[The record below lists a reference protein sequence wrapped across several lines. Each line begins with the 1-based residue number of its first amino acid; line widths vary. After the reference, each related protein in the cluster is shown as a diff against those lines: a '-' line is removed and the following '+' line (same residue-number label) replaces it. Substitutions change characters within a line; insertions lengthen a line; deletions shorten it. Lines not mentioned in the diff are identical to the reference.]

1 MRNGHRRAATSLVT
15 AIALAVTGL
24 TGTAYGHGDPAADD
38 AVDNGTAH
46 DHDHQHGGE
55 EGHLSATDKNV
66 RLISKLKLPNVT
78 EGKIADVGVYKGH
91 AYLASWGGVGCDN
104 TGVHVVDIRKPSK
117 PKVAGFIPAP
127 AGSAPGEGIQTVRLS
142 TPSFT
147 GDVLVSNNE
156 VCGDGGVG
164 GMNLYDVTDPAEP
177 KVLAEGV
184 GDFTLDGEQSE
195 KANDIHSVFA
205 WDAGDKAYAVIV
217 DNLEAADTDI
227 MDITDPAKPR
237 LVAEYD
243 LTETFPQIV
252 QAAPENLGEI
262 FLHDMVVKKIRG
274 RQVLLA
280 SYWDGGYIAVDV
292 TDPKNIT
299 YLGDTD
305 FTDPDPEAAASGLDV
320 APEGNAHQAE
330 FTLDNRF
337 VIAADEDFAPYQVSA
352 RNTDDDTTVNAGQGV
367 PLEEGQTVTGGTTY
381 VGRACNGGPAVPAGD
396 PAAMDIAVVERGS
409 HVEGGVCTYSEKV
422 ANIEAAGGYDGVL
435 VFNRTGADA
444 CDSQAGMTVEGN
456 LPTFGVA
463 PRGQGFAVFDQ
474 PYSNDDCLAG
484 TGPATLPV
492 DIGTKGD
499 RLTFS
504 SFFDGW
510 GYAHLYRT
518 ERGKMTELDT
528 YAIDEAHD
536 PKYASGFGDLSIHE
550 VATSQVRPDLA
561 YFSYYAGGF
570 RVAKVK
576 HDKLVEVG
584 RFIDEDGS
592 NFWGVQAFNHLGR
605 EYVAASDRDY
615 GLYIFQYTGR

>member
-1 MRNGHRRAATSLVT
+1 M
-15 AIALAVTGL
+15 TGL
-24 TGTAYGHGDPAADD
+24 TGTAYGHDAVPADD
-38 AVDNGTAH
+38 SAIDNAGPAH

-55 EGHLSATDKNV
+55 EGHLPATDKNV
-66 RLISKLKLPNVT
+66 RLVSKLKLPNVT
-78 EGKIADVGVYKGH
+78 EGKIADVGVYKGY

-117 PKVAGFIPAP
+117 PKVVGFIPAP

-142 TPSFT
+142 TPAFT

-164 GMNLYDVTDPAEP
+164 GMNLYDVTDPAKP

-184 GDFTLDGEQSE
+184 GDFTLDGEQTE

-217 DNLEAADTDI
+217 DNQEAADTDF
-227 MDITDPAKPR
+227 MDITDPANPR

-280 SYWDGGYIAVDV
+280 SYWDAGYIAVDV
-292 TDPKNIT
+292 TDPKNIK

-305 FTDPDPEAAASGLDV
+305 FTDPDPEAAESGLDV

-330 FTLDNRF
+330 FTLDNRY
-337 VIAADEDFAPYQVSA
+337 VIAADEDFAPYQVAA
-352 RNTDDDTTVNAGQGV
+352 RNTDDDITVNAGQGI
-367 PLEEGQTVTGGTTY
+367 PLDEGRTVTGGTTY
-381 VGRACNGGPAVPAGD
+381 VGLACNGGPAVPAGD
-396 PAAMDIAVVERGS
+396 PAVVDIAVVERG
-409 HVEGGVCTYSEKV
+409 VCAYTEKV
-422 ANIEAAGGYDGVL
+422 ANVEAAGGYDAVL
-435 VFNRTGADA
+435 VFNRAGTDA
-444 CDSQAGMTVEGN
+444 CDTQDGMAVEGT

-463 PRGQGFAVFDQ
+463 PRGQGFAIFDQ

-484 TGPATLPV
+484 TGPASLPA

-504 SFFDGW
+504 SSFDGW
-510 GYAHLYRT
+510 GYAHLYRN

-536 PKYASGFGDLSIHE
+536 PEYASGFGDLSIHE
-550 VATSQVRPDLA
+550 VAASHVRPDLA

-576 HDKLVEVG
+576 HNKLVEVG

-592 NFWGVQAFNHLGR
+592 NFWGVDTFNHFGR

>member
-1 MRNGHRRAATSLVT
+1 MHNGHRRAATSLVT

-24 TGTAYGHGDPAADD
+24 TGTAYGHGVPAADD
-38 AVDNGTAH
+38 GVDNGVAH

-55 EGHLSATDKNV
+55 EGHLPATDNNV
-66 RLISKLKLPNVT
+66 RLVSKLKLPNVT
-78 EGKIADVGVYKGH
+78 EGKIADVGVYKGY

-142 TPSFT
+142 TPAFT

-156 VCGDGGVG
+156 VCGEGGAG

-184 GDFTLDGEQSE
+184 GDFTLGGEQSE

-217 DNLEAADTDI
+217 DNLEAVNTDI

-243 LTETFPQIV
+243 LSETFPQIV
-252 QAAPENLGEI
+252 QAAPENLKEI

-305 FTDPDPEAAASGLDV
+305 FTDPDPEAAESGLDV

-330 FTLDNRF
+330 FTGDNRY
-337 VIAADEDFAPYQVSA
+337 VIAADEDFAPYQVTA
-352 RNTDDDTTVNAGQGV
+352 RNTDDDTTVNASQGI
-367 PLEEGQTVTGGTTY
+367 PLEEGETISGGTTY
-381 VGRACNGGPAVPAGD
+381 VGLACNGGPAVPAGD
-396 PAAMDIAVVERGS
+396 PAAVDIAVVERGS
-409 HVEGGVCTYSEKV
+409 HVQGGVCTYTEKA
-422 ANIEAAGGYDGVL
+422 ANIEAAGGYDGIL
-435 VFNRTGADA
+435 VVNRTGTDA
-444 CDSQAGMTVEGN
+444 CDSQVGMTIEGT

-499 RLTFS
+499 RLTFAS
-504 SFFDGW
+504 SFDGW
-510 GYAHLYRT
+510 GYAHLYRN

-536 PKYASGFGDLSIHE
+536 PEYASGFGDLSIHE

-570 RVAKVK
+570 RVAKIK

-592 NFWGVQAFNHLGR
+592 NFWGVQAFNHFGK